1 MRFGGH
7 VHVDCTSTGCTN
19 WKLSR
24 RCASPCVGFI
34 NFERLPRL
42 TISFKTMGAGFIDL
56 VDLDDQGSGVFVST
70 SFPESNGGPLASGGA
85 ILAMGVKAAHET
97 VEDGY

>member
-1 MRFGGH
+1 
-7 VHVDCTSTGCTN
+7 
-19 WKLSR
+19 
-24 RCASPCVGFI
+24 
-34 NFERLPRL
+34 
-42 TISFKTMGAGFIDL
+42 MGAGFIDL